1 MNRQSRLSRVATFA
15 VAAAASVAASLGL
28 AGAAHADAPANLK
41 VDDGL
46 RAELLHVGANLKGI
60 PASEFVGLEPGLTY
74 YAYDP
79 DTLTYWAGARLV
91 PSPTSER
98 AQVSSQDAG
107 AYTLFK
113 KIKGG
118 AWTAFNDG
126 NVGEPRACPQA
137 LPASIVTMWMWSSSW
152 CGPQG

>member
-1 MNRQSRLSRVATFA
+1 MNPQSRLKKLGTLALVASA
-15 VAAAASVAASLGL
+15 CAAATLGL
-28 AGAAHADAPANLK
+28 AATAHADSPVNLK

-46 RAELLHVGANLKGI
+46 RAELVQAGANLKGI
-60 PASEFVGLEPGLTY
+60 PASEFVGLKPGLTY

-118 AWTAFNDG
+118 AWTAFNNG
-126 NVGEPRACPQA
+126 NLGEPRACPQA
-137 LPASIVTMWMWSSSW
+137 LPASIVTMWGWSPVW

>member
-1 MNRQSRLSRVATFA
+1 MNPQSRLEKLAMLALVASA
-15 VAAAASVAASLGL
+15 SAAATLGL
-28 AGAAHADAPANLK
+28 AGTAHADAPVNLK
-41 VDDGL
+41 VDDNL
-46 RAELLHVGANLKGI
+46 RAELVQAGADLKQI
-60 PASEFVGLEPGLTY
+60 PASEFVGLVPGMTY

-79 DTLTYWAGARLV
+79 DTLTYWAGAKLR

-118 AWTAFNDG
+118 LWTAFNDG
-126 NVGEPRACPQA
+126 TAGEPRGCPQA
-137 LPASIVTMWMWSSSW
+137 LPASIVTMWGWDPQY
-152 CGPQG
+152 CLPQG

>member
-1 MNRQSRLSRVATFA
+1 MLALVASA
-15 VAAAASVAASLGL
+15 SAAATLGL
-28 AGAAHADAPANLK
+28 AATAHADAPVNLK

-46 RAELLHVGANLKGI
+46 RAELVQAGANLKGI
-60 PASEFVGLEPGLTY
+60 PASEFVGLVPGLTY

-79 DTLTYWAGARLV
+79 DTLTYWAGAKLK
-91 PSPTSER
+91 PSPNSER

-118 AWTAFNDG
+118 LWTAFNDG
-126 NVGEPRACPQA
+126 NTGEPKACPQA
-137 LPASIVTMWMWSSSW
+137 LPASIVTMWEWSPQW